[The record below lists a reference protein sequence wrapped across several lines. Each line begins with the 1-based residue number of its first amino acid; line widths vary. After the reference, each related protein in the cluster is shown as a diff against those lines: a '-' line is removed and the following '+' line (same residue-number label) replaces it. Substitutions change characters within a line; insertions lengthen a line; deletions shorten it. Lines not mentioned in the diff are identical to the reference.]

1 MAEVYRSKSMENR
14 KNILVVGGGTMGQ
27 GIALVCALSGYATT
41 VVDLP
46 SALPSIRAGFERFL
60 ADRVKKGKLTVAGMQ
75 EVLASIRVE
84 EGLDAAA
91 EADWVIEAIV
101 ETLDAKK
108 KLFADLEKRVSP
120 DAVIATNTSS
130 LSVTAMAAGMRNPG
144 CVVGLHFFN
153 PATVMSLVE
162 VVRTCWTDDALLKR
176 AFELVQSIQKFPVLV
191 KDTPGFIVNRIAR
204 SFAVESLKIVTEG
217 IATPRQVDRIMKL
230 GGSFKMGPFELM
242 DLVGIDVNFSVT
254 QSIFRS
260 SFEEPRFRP
269 QILQQEL
276 VNAGRLGRKTGHG
289 IYSYETGGKK

>member
-1 MAEVYRSKSMENR
+1 MENG
-14 KNILVVGGGTMGQ
+14 KKVLVVGGGTMGQ
-27 GIALVCALSGYATT
+27 GIALVCGLSGYGTT
-41 VVDLP
+41 IVDLP
-46 SALPSIRAGFERFL
+46 AALPRIRAGIEKSL
-60 ADRVKKGKLTVAGMQ
+60 ADRVKKGKMSAAEMQ
-75 EVLASIRVE
+75 GFLSSIHVE

-91 EADWVIEAIV
+91 DADWIVEAIV

-108 KLFADLEKRVSP
+108 ALFAEIEKRMKV

-130 LSVTAMAAGMRNPG
+130 LSVTAMAAGLRNPG
-144 CVVGLHFFN
+144 CIVGLHFFN
-153 PATVMSLVE
+153 PATVMPLVE
-162 VVRTCWTDDALLKR
+162 IVRTGWTDEALLKKS
-176 AFELVQSIQKFPVLV
+176 FEFVKSIRKFPVLV

-242 DLVGIDVNFSVT
+242 DMVGIDINFAVT
-254 QSIFRS
+254 QSIFRAF
-260 SFEEPRFRP
+260 FEEPRFRP

-289 IYSYETGGKK
+289 VYVYETGGKK

>member
-1 MAEVYRSKSMENR
+1 MENG
-14 KNILVVGGGTMGQ
+14 KKVLVVGGGTMGQ
-27 GIALVCALSGYATT
+27 GIALVCGLSGYGTT
-41 VVDLP
+41 IVDLP
-46 SALPSIRAGFERFL
+46 AALPRIRAGIEKSL
-60 ADRVKKGKLTVAGMQ
+60 ADRVKKGKMSAAEMQ
-75 EVLASIRVE
+75 GFLSSIHVE

-91 EADWVIEAIV
+91 DADWIVEAIV

-108 KLFADLEKRVSP
+108 ALFAEIEKRMKV

-130 LSVTAMAAGMRNPG
+130 LSVTAMAAGLRNPG
-144 CVVGLHFFN
+144 CIVGLHFFN
-153 PATVMSLVE
+153 PATVMPLVE
-162 VVRTCWTDDALLKR
+162 IVRTGWTDEVLLKKS
-176 AFELVQSIQKFPVLV
+176 FEFVKSIRKFPVLV

-242 DLVGIDVNFSVT
+242 DMVGIDINFAVT
-254 QSIFRS
+254 QSIFRAF
-260 SFEEPRFRP
+260 FEEPRFRP

-289 IYSYETGGKK
+289 VYVYETGGKK

>member
-1 MAEVYRSKSMENR
+1 MENG
-14 KNILVVGGGTMGQ
+14 KKVLVVGGGTMGQ
-27 GIALVCALSGYATT
+27 GIALVCALSGYRTT

-46 SALPSIRAGFERFL
+46 AALPRIRAGIEKSL
-60 ADRVKKGKLTVAGMQ
+60 ADRIRKGKMSAVEMQ
-75 EVLASIRVE
+75 GFLSSIHVE
-84 EGLDAAA
+84 GGLDAAA
-91 EADWVIEAIV
+91 DADWIVEAIV

-108 KLFADLEKRVSP
+108 ALFAEIEKRMKS

-153 PATVMSLVE
+153 PATVMPLVE
-162 VVRTCWTDDALLKR
+162 IVRTCWTDEALLKKS
-176 AFELVQSIQKFPVLV
+176 FEFVKSIQKFSVLV

-230 GGSFKMGPFELM
+230 GGGFKMGPFELM
-242 DLVGIDVNFSVT
+242 DMVGIDINFAVT
-254 QSIFRS
+254 QSIFRAF
-260 SFEEPRFRP
+260 FEEPRFRP
-269 QILQQEL
+269 QFLQQEL

-289 IYSYETGGKK
+289 VYAYETGGKK